1 MPFISYVESP
11 DGWHFLPPGEWIDGE
26 FEWLCEVDGRHYAH
40 VTSLDYG
47 EQAEGIDLQ
56 HHGEAEI
63 QHILDQ
69 SVPVQRVREERASEY
84 QRALP
89 TGEQLDA
96 ILKAFNHL
104 RMNGTTLPAEMN
116 EVIGRWLA
124 VKRAHPKPTLLDDPN
139 A

>member
-1 MPFISYVESP
+1 M
-11 DGWHFLPPGEWIDGE
+11 
-26 FEWLCEVDGRHYAH
+26 
-40 VTSLDYG
+40 
-47 EQAEGIDLQ
+47 
-56 HHGEAEI
+56 
-63 QHILDQ
+63 
-69 SVPVQRVREERASEY
+69 PVQRVREERASEY